1 MICQGGSDSSLDH
14 CTLLVDGVSMEFIS
28 SPRNIEASK
37 HVFHVSSEPY
47 EISWEITDI
56 MSSDPSTK
64 KETSLLTSSHV
75 LR

>member
-1 MICQGGSDSSLDH
+1 
-14 CTLLVDGVSMEFIS
+14 MEFIS
-28 SPRNIEASK
+28 SPRKIEASK
-37 HVFHVSSEPY
+37 HVFHVSSESY